1 MKSKVIR
8 ASQSPLNK
16 LQWLCELDCGHEQWV
31 TSKRKPRVVE
41 CSAQHSMHVDSA
53 IAVDGHVGLLA
64 EIEVGDDVVPI
75 PPSQ

>member
-1 MKSKVIR
+1 MKSKVVR
-8 ASQSPLNK
+8 ANQSPLNK

-41 CSAQHSMHVDSA
+41 CSAKIHVA
-53 IAVDGHVGLLA
+53 LLA
-64 EIEVGDDVVPI
+64 DVEIGDDVVPT